1 MNFNGSWILM
11 DGPMK
16 WTIHPAIFARDEKET
31 RHPDGAPR
39 SSATEAQLVRL
50 VPRGGILPGVVFS
63 FLGNWH
69 VKKYQAYYM
78 IKEHQCKE
86 MYLYIYVYH
95 MHIHVYKYMYVFI
108 HIRYIFIYTR
118 IICII
123 NYLEYRFAFTVYPKM
138 LAVVQHTCPV
148 RLSPTT
154 HLHRCLAYSSWPNK
168 AKKKWCCSPGGRW
181 AMP

>member
-1 MNFNGSWILM
+1 MDHEFWWMVPWNEPSIQLFSLVTRKKPGIPTVLHAPLQRKPSW
-11 DGPMK
+11 
-16 WTIHPAIFARDEKET
+16 FASF
-31 RHPDGAPR
+31 PGGA
-39 SSATEAQLVRL
+39 SSLVL
-50 VPRGGILPGVVFS
+50 FFS